1 MAVCSTK
8 EEVVAHFKSLADKHK
23 CTVSQLALAW
33 LLKQGDDVILILGD
47 EAHRVSRAE
56 LGEHEKKAER
66 RGRKG
71 NSRVCERCGG
81 GGDSAASI
89 VLRLSV
95 LRYDRTADYRILRP
109 CSALISQKAILCD
122 S

>member
-66 RGRKG
+66 RGRKE
-71 NSRVCERCGG
+71 NFRVCERCGG
-81 GGDSAASI
+81 EMDGAAGK

-95 LRYDRTADYRILRP
+95 LRYGGTVDDRILRS
-109 CSALISQKAILCD
+109 CGALIFQIAILCD
-122 S
+122 F